1 MNDDTVLLLF
11 ICIFTHPPV
20 FSSRKKREKREQRG
34 ERNLSLFSIF
44 MSRPVPRFLLFFAS
58 PPFSS
63 SLGFEQN
70 PKSPS
75 FFFCGERAQK
85 RKKKADKVWR
95 HLPES
100 VISYHKHKH
109 TTHKIIMSFTL
120 SCSTVRVN
128 ATVARSSLKVRHRNI
143 ARVVFFIRV
152 SARS

>member
-1 MNDDTVLLLF
+1 VNDDTVLLLF

-44 MSRPVPRFLLFFAS
+44 MSRLVPRFLLFFAS

-75 FFFCGERAQK
+75 FFFCGSVLKKE
-85 RKKKADKVWR
+85 RKKQIKFGGIFPKA
-95 HLPES
+95 
-100 VISYHKHKH
+100 
-109 TTHKIIMSFTL
+109 SFHITN
-120 SCSTVRVN
+120 TN
-128 ATVARSSLKVRHRNI
+128 TQHIK
-143 ARVVFFIRV
+143 
-152 SARS
+152 